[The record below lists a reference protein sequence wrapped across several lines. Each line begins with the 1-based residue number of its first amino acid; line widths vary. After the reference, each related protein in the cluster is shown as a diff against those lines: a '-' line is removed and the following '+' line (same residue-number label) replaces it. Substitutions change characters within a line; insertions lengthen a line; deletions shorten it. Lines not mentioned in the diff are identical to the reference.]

1 MTILL
6 QEPDSMTLDNEAL
19 PECDEVDITEADLLH
34 DEELEH
40 YLITSAFSPIE
51 EIYVLEPKHGSK
63 V

>member
-1 MTILL
+1 
-6 QEPDSMTLDNEAL
+6 MTLDNEAL